1 MLDDDEDVGEVLHFE
16 MFPVISSDSQQAM
29 EYMHEAQSR
38 A

>member
-16 MFPVISSDSQQAM
+16 MLPVISSDSQQAM
-29 EYMHEAQSR
+29 EHVHEAQSR